1 MPKKKEISLD
11 MHPFADVAFLLV
23 TFFLLAT
30 VMKSY
35 KPVVVEKPNSH
46 AGQKLKDKNMLTITV
61 SDDSRVFFGITGQE
75 NRRKLI
81 MNANENFAVDMNAEA
96 VNNFALTSSF
106 GMPINNLN
114 NFFNKD
120 RSERQD
126 MTQSGIP
133 IDSTINELWYWISEA
148 KKINPDY
155 NIAIEG
161 DLNVR
166 YGEVR
171 DIIDLLVSN
180 GYNELNLIT
189 DLQSPE
195 ENE

>member
-46 AGQKLKDKNMLTITV
+46 AEQKLKDKNMLTITV
-61 SDDSRVFFGITGQE
+61 SDDSRVFLGVTGQE
-75 NRRKLI
+75 NRRRLI
-81 MNANENFAVDMNAEA
+81 ANADENFAIDLNTEA

-106 GMPINNLN
+106 GVPISDLK

-120 RSERQD
+120 RQERQE
-126 MTQSGIP
+126 MTQPGIP
-133 IDSTINELWYWISEA
+133 IDSTNNELWYWIREA

-161 DLNVR
+161 DLDVR

-171 DIIDLLVSN
+171 NIIDLLVSN

-189 DLQSPE
+189 ELQSPE